1 MLDTYGRKYVNPIID
16 LGANFLLK
24 CKLTPNSVSIIA
36 LIVGILSSILVYFD
50 KLILAVLLLWISG
63 YLDSVDGAMARK
75 KKMTSAFGT
84 LLDITFDRI
93 VELGIILVLAV
104 KFENSRL
111 ELLILTMMILISM
124 TIFLTVGALAQNN
137 GIKSFRYQAG
147 VAERS
152 EGFICFSLM
161 ILFSYVSLNIVTNIF
176 SLLIFITIVQR
187 AIEAKK
193 LLN

>member
-24 CKLTPNSVSIIA
+24 CKLTPNMVSIIA

-50 KLILAVLLLWISG
+50 KLILAVILLWVSG

-75 KKMTSAFGT
+75 KNITSAFGT